1 MKIHRFTQKEL
12 QEEDRR
18 IYKNNLKKELLQQQ
32 IREQKYGNKEKIK
45 VIEYVKNNIN
55 FALKQIGVMQ

>member
-18 IYKNNLKKELLQQQ
+18 IYRNNLKKELLQQQ

-45 VIEYVKNNIN
+45 VIEYVKNNVN
-55 FALKQIGVMQ
+55 FALK